1 MAASKRYF
9 SQYSRILTCTAAA
22 DGYAS
27 MVKGQF
33 AGNPQY
39 RAPEV
44 ISALRQQMVDGQP
57 FRFTAAAAESWSAGV
72 VLYFA
77 ATGTNLAGS
86 DAWNC
91 RSNNLDA
98 AAKRPAGLPHVQQL
112 QNAWQVC
119 FLLSWELPIG
129 SCVLDER
136 LQALHFFCNA
146 PICQLR
152 RCEAGT

>member
-1 MAASKRYF
+1 
-9 SQYSRILTCTAAA
+9 
-22 DGYAS
+22 

-39 RAPEV
+39 LAPEV
-44 ISALRQQMVDGQP
+44 ISALGQQMVDEQP
-57 FRFTAAAAESWSAGV
+57 FRFKAAAAESWSAGV

-91 RSNNLDA
+91 WFNKLDA
-98 AAKRPAGLPHVQQL
+98 AAKLSAGLPHVQQL

-129 SCVLDER
+129 SCDER
-136 LQALHFFCNA
+136 LHAVHYVNLLATQM
-146 PICQLR
+146 
-152 RCEAGT
+152 

>member
-1 MAASKRYF
+1 
-9 SQYSRILTCTAAA
+9 
-22 DGYAS
+22 

-39 RAPEV
+39 LAPEV
-44 ISALRQQMVDGQP
+44 ISSLRQQMVDGQP
-57 FRFTAAAAESWSAGV
+57 FRFKAAAAESWSAGA

-91 RSNNLDA
+91 WSNKLGA
-98 AAKRPAGLPHVQQL
+98 TAKLQDGLPHVQQL

-119 FLLSWELPIG
+119 CLLS
-129 SCVLDER
+129 
-136 LQALHFFCNA
+136 
-146 PICQLR
+146 
-152 RCEAGT
+152 